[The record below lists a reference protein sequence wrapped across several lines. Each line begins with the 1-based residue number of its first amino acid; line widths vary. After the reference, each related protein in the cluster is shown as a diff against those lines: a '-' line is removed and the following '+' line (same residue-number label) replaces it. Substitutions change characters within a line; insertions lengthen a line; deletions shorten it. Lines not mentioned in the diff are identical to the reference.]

1 MKQLK
6 FQFSAFFLTI
16 NSCICTPVP
25 QLLKGPTVFTLKR
38 TEMNV
43 FNVLRPWRQVTLQHA
58 FIGLIVMISLASQA
72 QTKKSALRY
81 FEESD
86 QAIQEG
92 NWQAALAHLNECVRL
107 APGYAEAYYS
117 RGMVREQLADL
128 QGAITDYN
136 IYIDL
141 HPDHYE
147 ALFSRAVLHY
157 TLGHYA
163 MAKADFLKVRSL
175 PHQETTAIFFKQD
188 AFEKGVDK
196 IFTMQ
201 GTGPHFI
208 YNYLGLI
215 ETRLKDYSR
224 AIRYLDSAVNINDQE
239 PDYLINRGWAKEES
253 GDYNGALL
261 DYRHALQLD
270 PDNALAKRNIST
282 VTERAE
288 QTSSTPSTPDP
299 LLNEAIDSNP
309 HLPYAFAARA
319 YKRSQQKDWKGAIDD
334 YSQAIKIDSTN
345 KDYYY
350 NRGIVKENINDW
362 NGALYDYIKAISLQ
376 EDFVKAWVNHGKVL
390 MKLNRADEAIE
401 DYTVAI
407 TYHPDYAIAYYNRAL
422 AYYKLKN
429 RAEACKDLSEA
440 ERLKYVV
447 DGELKK
453 KVCVQ

>member
-1 MKQLK
+1 MNIFCVL
-6 FQFSAFFLTI
+6 
-16 NSCICTPVP
+16 VP
-25 QLLKGPTVFTLKR
+25 W
-38 TEMNV
+38 
-43 FNVLRPWRQVTLQHA
+43 WRITSQYI
-58 FIGLIVMISLASQA
+58 FIGLMLISVISHA
-72 QTKKSALRY
+72 QKKKSASWY

-86 QAIQEG
+86 KAIQEG
-92 NWQAALAHLNECVRL
+92 NWQAALTDLNECVRL
-107 APGYAEAYYS
+107 SPGYAEAYYS

-136 IYIDL
+136 IYIGL

-157 TLGHYA
+157 TLGYYA
-163 MAKADFLKVRSL
+163 MAKADFLKVRKL

-188 AFEKGVDK
+188 AFEKGVDQV
-196 IFTMQ
+196 FTMQ

-215 ETRLKDYSR
+215 ETKLKEYPR
-224 AIRYLDSAVNINDQE
+224 AIRYLDSAVNINNQE
-239 PDYLINRGWAKEES
+239 PDYLINRGLAKEES
-253 GDYNGALL
+253 GDYNGALV

-288 QTSSTPSTPDP
+288 QKPPTQPTNDP

-319 YKRSQQKDWKGAIDD
+319 YKRSQQKDWKGAIED
-334 YSQAIKIDSTN
+334 YSQAIKIDSIN

-350 NRGIVKENINDW
+350 NRGIVKENISDW
-362 NGALYDYIKAISLQ
+362 NGALYDYITAISLQ

-390 MKLNRADEAIE
+390 MKLNRIDEAIE

-429 RAEACKDLSEA
+429 LTEACKDLNEA

-447 DGELKK
+447 DGELRKK
-453 KVCVQ
+453 ICIK